1 MILHL
6 LGVLLFLYVVALLIF
21 PQHVLGIT
29 VVMVAWAA
37 NLVDWTTVPWTP

>member
-1 MILHL
+1 MILHF
-6 LGVLLFLYVVALLIF
+6 LGVLLFLYVVALLVF

-29 VVMVAWAA
+29 IVMVACVA